1 MKKFLFVVIAL
12 TFFIFDI
19 ASASASAFFNITTDT
34 SKTRSKKKQQTV
46 KQKEIYPSLLGMAF
60 NINELTDD
68 KSFKKNPAQGWLS
81 LMTKV
86 RNFELEKSEAITRM
100 NEFINSLK
108 VYLANKDVANIS
120 EEQWVFP
127 VKGYTSSVIGGRG
140 GSGYVVS
147 NFDFFDLNTGGH
159 PAHDIFIN
167 DGNQDNL
174 DDATDKPV
182 EILSMTGGIVVETRK
197 NWTPEMSDIKGGNI
211 VYVYDANSNGFF
223 YYAHLQDVH
232 VNVGD
237 IVYPATVLGTMG
249 RTGRNAYPSRSPTHL
264 HIMYVKAYD
273 GDLRPVNVYSYL
285 LSAKTVE

>member
-12 TFFIFDI
+12 SFFIF
-19 ASASASAFFNITTDT
+19 ASVSASAFNITTDT

-127 VKGYTSSVIGGRG
+127 VKGYTSSAIGGRG